1 MGCVYWFLKK
11 AVQTVTKYI
20 FTTQIRYWLRWL
32 RCFARLHKK
41 TQSLIT
47 TLATLIYMK
56 NSFIYADFADFQY
69 QMRND
74 FTINYVD

>member
-1 MGCVYWFLKK
+1 M
-11 AVQTVTKYI
+11 TKYI

-32 RCFARLHKK
+32 DVLQDYTKK